1 MTLVSSPQTAPTAPG
16 DHRKN
21 SRRFGT
27 GLSQIWTNESPS
39 DDSSTELG
47 STNFTD
53 PKTFWLHGH
62 DTALAECVYRLI
74 STLIMFM
81 ESGLQ
86 EIGHSRSHSCSPAP
100 EEAWI
105 EPGKCQISLKS
116 VRIWRHFAHF
126 SDSWGLSQASKKC
139 FFDQNH
145 NSVLIEVYFNN
156 MTLVSSPQTAPK
168 APTDHRNNSRCFGT
182 AKSQDPGFGSGS
194 DRK

>member
-1 MTLVSSPQTAPTAPG
+1 
-16 DHRKN
+16 
-21 SRRFGT
+21 
-27 GLSQIWTNESPS
+27 
-39 DDSSTELG
+39 
-47 STNFTD
+47 
-53 PKTFWLHGH
+53 
-62 DTALAECVYRLI
+62 
-74 STLIMFM
+74 M

-194 DRK
+194 ARGKFDIFRARSKLPLVPGSKSATSDARFLAYHSPKTLLE

>member
-39 DDSSTELG
+39 STELG

-53 PKTFWLHGH
+53 PNTFWFHGH

-105 EPGKCQISLKS
+105 EPGKCQISLKIGQDLEAFCS
-116 VRIWRHFAHF
+116 FFRLMGAVPSIDKNVF
-126 SDSWGLSQASKKC
+126 STKTTILS
-139 FFDQNH
+139 
-145 NSVLIEVYFNN
+145 
-156 MTLVSSPQTAPK
+156 
-168 APTDHRNNSRCFGT
+168 
-182 AKSQDPGFGSGS
+182 
-194 DRK
+194 

>member
-1 MTLVSSPQTAPTAPG
+1 MTLVSSPQTAPTAPRN
-16 DHRKN
+16 HRKN

-27 GLSQIWTNESPS
+27 RLSQIWTNESPS
-39 DDSSTELG
+39 DDSSTGIG

-53 PKTFWLHGH
+53 PNTFWLHGH

-105 EPGKCQISLKS
+105 EPGKCQISLKIGQDLEAFCSFFRLMGS
-116 VRIWRHFAHF
+116 VPSIE
-126 SDSWGLSQASKKC
+126 KM
-139 FFDQNH
+139 FFRPK
-145 NSVLIEVYFNN
+145 
-156 MTLVSSPQTAPK
+156 PQFCLDRSLFQQYDFGFQ
-168 APTDHRNNSRCFGT
+168 PTDG
-182 AKSQDPGFGSGS
+182 A
-194 DRK
+194 